1 MFAPFDTGVVSIEAF
16 FIAGCSAVIAMA
28 QPTFFW
34 LSARPNT
41 SPMTSLASVSGGPPN
56 GGALAGPC
64 LGAGTQ
70 RCGIKAWKVDNR

>member
-1 MFAPFDTGVVSIEAF
+1 MHAPIDTGVVSIEALST
-16 FIAGCSAVIAMA
+16 AGCSAVMAMA

-56 GGALAGPC
+56 GGALEGPC

-70 RCGIKAWKVDNR
+70 WCGIKARNVDNR